1 MEYRYMT
8 TGYHTLRELQEQAV
22 LQNREVWEIVRNADM
37 SENERSAEASF
48 EKMTIMYQ
56 AMKQADQSYNG
67 ALRSASGR
75 AGGDGAKLQ
84 QYNAQGKNICGDFIG
99 KVMEKAIKMGES
111 NACMRRIVAAPTA
124 GSCGVLPAVLVTY
137 YKEYNVPEEKMIEAM
152 YVAAGLG
159 QIIAN
164 RAYLAGASGGCQAEI
179 GSGSGMAAGAICYI
193 KGGDTDQIGHACAMA
208 LKNLM
213 GLVCDPVGGLVEVPC
228 VKRNVGGAVNAL
240 AAADMALAGITSK
253 IPVDQV
259 IDAMKE
265 VGDKM
270 DVSLRETGVGG
281 VAGTP
286 AAQEVVEKLGM

>member
-1 MEYRYMT
+1 
-8 TGYHTLRELQEQAV
+8 
-22 LQNREVWEIVRNADM
+22 
-37 SENERSAEASF
+37 
-48 EKMTIMYQ
+48 
-56 AMKQADQSYNG
+56 MK
-67 ALRSASGR
+67 
-75 AGGDGAKLQ
+75 
-84 QYNAQGKNICGDFIG
+84 
-99 KVMEKAIKMGES
+99 
-111 NACMRRIVAAPTA
+111 RIVAAPTA
-124 GSCGVLPAVLVTY
+124 GACGVLPAVLVTY

-164 RAYLAGASGGCQAEI
+164 R
-179 GSGSGMAAGAICYI
+179 AICYI

-228 VKRNVGGAVNAL
+228 VKRNVGGAANAL
-240 AAADMALAGITSK
+240 EAADMALAGITSK